1 MAIVRVWLEEG
12 CTECGV
18 CEETCPEV
26 FRMGDEGAEVIEGAD
41 LVENEESIRQA
52 AEECPVEIIM
62 FEEE

>member
-1 MAIVRVWLEEG
+1 MAIVRVWIEEG

-18 CEETCPEV
+18 CEETCPDV
-26 FRMGDEGAEVIEGAD
+26 FRLGDEAAEVIEGAD
-41 LVENEESIRQA
+41 LVENEDAIRQA

>member
-1 MAIVRVWLEEG
+1 MAIVRVWIEEG

-26 FRMGDEGAEVIEGAD
+26 FRLGDEGAEVIDGAD
-41 LVENEESIRQA
+41 LAANEECIKQA
-52 AEECPVEIIM
+52 TDECPVEIIA

>member
-1 MAIVRVWLEEG
+1 MAIVRVWVEEG

-26 FRMGDEGAEVIEGAD
+26 FRLGDDGVEVIEGAD
-41 LVENEESIRQA
+41 LAGKEESIKEA
-52 AEECPVEIIM
+52 KEECPIEIIM

>member
-1 MAIVRVWLEEG
+1 MAIVRVWIEEG

-26 FRMGDEGAEVIEGAD
+26 FRLGDEAVEVIVGAD
-41 LVENEESIRQA
+41 LVANEESIKQA
-52 AEECPVEIIM
+52 AEECPVEIIA